1 MVRRSSGPRVVRKR
15 DLKRDLER
23 SSGGAALSDQRPR
36 TRAFTMFVQG
46 IYQSKELSRDA
57 LAVPDEGGTMRVTLD
72 EDA

>member
-23 SSGGAALSDQRPR
+23 SSGGAVLSDQRPR
-36 TRAFTMFVQG
+36 TRALTMFFQG
-46 IYQSKELSRDA
+46 MYRSEEMNRDA
-57 LAVPDEGGTMRVTLD
+57 PAVPDEGGTMRVTLD